1 MSSLLQP
8 LKTLF
13 SKGYARLGWLLLIA
27 FAVQAIGNF
36 NWSFLT
42 TLQANDVY
50 QQLSG
55 FVMVGFLAHQ
65 WRCAL
70 SRRHAQNT
78 PTRLTHHKL
87 LGAFAP
93 VFFYAHAQ
101 HLGYAFLQIL
111 SLSYFAIVVTGLC
124 NIELLRIAKNGLRT
138 VWLLVHIGLAT
149 GLLFLLGYHV
159 FISYAYE

>member
-1 MSSLLQP
+1 MSSFRLV

-36 NWSFLT
+36 NWLFLS
-42 TLQANDVY
+42 TLQTNDVY

-70 SRRHAQNT
+70 SRRHGQNS
-78 PTRLTHHKL
+78 PTRLSQHKL

-111 SLSYFAIVVTGLC
+111 SLSYFAIVMTGLG
-124 NIELLRIAKNGLRT
+124 NIEVLRIHHNGFRT
-138 VWLLVHIGLAT
+138 AWLIIHIGLAT
-149 GLLFLLGYHV
+149 GLLVLLGYHV
-159 FISYAYE
+159 FISYAYQ